1 MECPAGSGRHKVFN
15 IQNNIN
21 LVMNKMILTLIK

>member
-1 MECPAGSGRHKVFN
+1 MPRN

-21 LVMNKMILTLIK
+21 LVGASRADEALIYVKA